1 MLVTCGYS
9 AILLGCFYLVID
21 IWKLKKW
28 AQPLIWVGM
37 NPITI
42 YLVAGMANFPALA
55 RRLIGGAVFFGAY
68 GDVAVA
74 LVSLALELWLV
85 WFLYRREIF
94 IRL

>member
-1 MLVTCGYS
+1 
-9 AILLGCFYLVID
+9 
-21 IWKLKKW
+21 
-28 AQPLIWVGM
+28 M

-42 YLVAGMANFPALA
+42 YLVAGMANFPTPA

-68 GDVAVA
+68 GNAAVA